1 MNLFKMRQRSDGS
14 QAAFRMRENFIFM
27 GKRGEFVRS
36 LSGPVLYNNRKY
48 TLWRIQ
54 REVSRQMTVL
64 CVDDHPVL
72 LRGLEQNVRFA
83 VPEAD
88 IHGFTNSRDALSYA
102 EGHGCDVL
110 LTEIEL
116 YNHGGMRLAEQI
128 KALFP
133 RANIIFVTVCAEKE
147 QAKEVLRLRP
157 SGYLTKPATRE
168 QIAEELR
175 NLRYPVPDAAPSL
188 KRTCV

>member
-1 MNLFKMRQRSDGS
+1 
-14 QAAFRMRENFIFM
+14 
-27 GKRGEFVRS
+27 
-36 LSGPVLYNNRKY
+36 
-48 TLWRIQ
+48 
-54 REVSRQMTVL
+54 MTVL

-72 LRGLEQNVRFA
+72 LRGLKENVGLA
-83 VPEAD
+83 VPGAD
-88 IHGFTNSRDALSYA
+88 IHGFANGRDALSYA
-102 EGHGCDVL
+102 EAHGCDVL

-133 RANIIFVTVCAEKE
+133 RVNIIFVTVCSEKE
-147 QAKEVLRLRP
+147 HAKEVLRLRT

-175 NLRYPVPDAAPSL
+175 NLRYPVPDAPPGPWGPSPTEMVARAPASAR
-188 KRTCV
+188 KSGKDPAKKS

>member
-1 MNLFKMRQRSDGS
+1 
-14 QAAFRMRENFIFM
+14 
-27 GKRGEFVRS
+27 
-36 LSGPVLYNNRKY
+36 
-48 TLWRIQ
+48 
-54 REVSRQMTVL
+54 MTVL

-72 LRGLEQNVRFA
+72 LRGLEENVRLA
-83 VPEAD
+83 VPGAD

-116 YNHGGMRLAEQI
+116 YNHGGIRLAEQM
-128 KALFP
+128 KERFP
-133 RANIIFVTVCAEKE
+133 RVNIIFVTVCSEKE
-147 QAKEVLRLRP
+147 HAKEVLRLRL

-175 NLRYPVPDAAPSL
+175 NLRYPVPDASPGRWPAPAAPSASMPMPPAP
-188 KRTCV
+188 KW

>member
-1 MNLFKMRQRSDGS
+1 M
-14 QAAFRMRENFIFM
+14 A
-27 GKRGEFVRS
+27 
-36 LSGPVLYNNRKY
+36 
-48 TLWRIQ
+48 IQ
-54 REVSRQMTVL
+54 REVSRRMTVL

-72 LRGLEQNVRFA
+72 LRGLKENVGLA
-83 VPEAD
+83 VPGAD
-88 IHGFTNSRDALSYA
+88 IHGFANGRDALSYA
-102 EGHGCDVL
+102 EAHGCDVL

-133 RANIIFVTVCAEKE
+133 RVNIIFVTVCSEKE
-147 QAKEVLRLRP
+147 HAKEVLRLRP

-175 NLRYPVPDAAPSL
+175 NLRYPVPDAPPGPWGPSPTEMVARAPASARKL
-188 KRTCV
+188 GKDPAKKS

>member
-1 MNLFKMRQRSDGS
+1 
-14 QAAFRMRENFIFM
+14 
-27 GKRGEFVRS
+27 
-36 LSGPVLYNNRKY
+36 
-48 TLWRIQ
+48 
-54 REVSRQMTVL
+54 MTVL

-72 LRGLEQNVRFA
+72 LRGLKENVGLA
-83 VPEAD
+83 VPGAD
-88 IHGFTNSRDALSYA
+88 IHGFANGRDALSYA
-102 EGHGCDVL
+102 EAHGCDVL

-133 RANIIFVTVCAEKE
+133 RVNIIFVTVCSEKE
-147 QAKEVLRLRP
+147 HAKEVLRLRP

-175 NLRYPVPDAAPSL
+175 NLRYPVPDAPPGPWGPSPTEIVARAPASAR
-188 KRTCV
+188 KSGKGPAKKS

>member
-1 MNLFKMRQRSDGS
+1 
-14 QAAFRMRENFIFM
+14 
-27 GKRGEFVRS
+27 
-36 LSGPVLYNNRKY
+36 
-48 TLWRIQ
+48 
-54 REVSRQMTVL
+54 MTVL

-72 LRGLEQNVRFA
+72 LRGLKENVGLA
-83 VPEAD
+83 VPGAD
-88 IHGFTNSRDALSYA
+88 IHGFANGRDALSYA
-102 EGHGCDVL
+102 EAHGCDVL

-133 RANIIFVTVCAEKE
+133 RVNIIFVTVCSEKE
-147 QAKEVLRLRP
+147 HAKEVLRLRP

-175 NLRYPVPDAAPSL
+175 NLRYPVPDAPPGPWGPSPTEMVARVPASAR
-188 KRTCV
+188 KSGKDPAKKS